1 MYFIYFHGNMCYP
14 HSGYVD
20 FLLIPI
26 SAINV
31 IVVPFRGISVGF
43 HSDRERHSYGI
54 SNLHF
59 TYLNECVWEGAARL
73 DAYRYVFVFVL
84 RSLLLRGAQE
94 MPRVCD
100 FPLSRSRPRTRFGRS
115 GLYSV
120 SFRFAAARQQNRVM
134 FTIRTRWHPYIHTEA
149 ELLIFPT
156 AHFCCAIFRVGIF
169 FRTVFRGAQSFGRT

>member
-1 MYFIYFHGNMCYP
+1 MCYP

-59 TYLNECVWEGAARL
+59 TYLNECV
-73 DAYRYVFVFVL
+73 
-84 RSLLLRGAQE
+84 
-94 MPRVCD
+94 
-100 FPLSRSRPRTRFGRS
+100 
-115 GLYSV
+115 
-120 SFRFAAARQQNRVM
+120 
-134 FTIRTRWHPYIHTEA
+134 
-149 ELLIFPT
+149 
-156 AHFCCAIFRVGIF
+156 
-169 FRTVFRGAQSFGRT
+169 